1 MEPQVYLGMGPE
13 GSPCEFVSKD
23 DYKAAVKP
31 FANEPPLTDKQMCE
45 LSLMFNHYASLHLT
59 TEMESTINEWLK
71 WNIERIRLAE
81 KMRKEVK

>member
-1 MEPQVYLGMGPE
+1 MKPQIYLGMGPE
-13 GSPCEFVSKD
+13 GSPVEYVDKA
-23 DYKAAVKP
+23 DYDAATKILS
-31 FANEPPLTDKQMCE
+31 NEPPLTDKQMCE
-45 LSLMFNHYASLHLT
+45 LSLLFNHYASLHLT